1 MNTMHKPEEN
11 EMSRQFIGISEKRLK
26 HILGVSRKAYRITKD
41 RGHDEKFARKMFM
54 AGWLHDVGYEF
65 STEQAQH
72 PHESGELIRLIAE
85 DGPGKQSAVE
95 KAVRRHGRYAEEETE
110 EYVILNMADMLISS
124 EGKEVS
130 VLERLDEIRS
140 RYGEYSDQYLTA
152 CDICF
157 RIGLTA
163 ENMAGR
169 VT

>member
-1 MNTMHKPEEN
+1 MYKPEEN
-11 EMSRQFIGISEKRLK
+11 EMGRQFIGISEKRLR
-26 HILGVSRKAYRITKD
+26 HILGVSRKAYRIAKD

-72 PHESGELIRLIAE
+72 PHESGELIGLIAG
-85 DGPGKQSAVE
+85 DGSGEQSAVE
-95 KAVRRHGRYAEEETE
+95 KAVRRHGRYTEEETE

-130 VLERLDEIRS
+130 VLERLDEIGS

-163 ENMAGR
+163 ENMAR
-169 VT
+169 KAT